1 MTHQTTPTILTAET
15 FQADV
20 LNSTIPVLVDIWAP
34 WCGPCRVIG
43 PIVETLA
50 EDFAGRANIA
60 KLNIDDNGDIASE
73 YGVEAIPT
81 LLLFH
86 NGKLV
91 DRVVG
96 LASKT
101 TLTEK
106 LNRLLKAEEL
116 IAN

>member
-1 MTHQTTPTILTAET
+1 MTHQTTPTTLTTET
-15 FQADV
+15 FQTEV
-20 LNSTIPVLVDIWAP
+20 LDSTLPVLVDIWAP

-50 EDFAGRANIA
+50 DDFEGRAKIA
-60 KLNIDDNGDIASE
+60 KLNIDDNGDIASK

-81 LLLFH
+81 LLLFQ
-86 NGKLV
+86 NGALV
-91 DRVVG
+91 DRIVG

-106 LNRLLKAEEL
+106 LNRLLDADKL
-116 IAN
+116 IAS